1 MAVKIIECD
10 QRSIEWARLHVGK
23 ITASEFKNLVTPE
36 MKPREGEM
44 PKTYLSRKLAEV
56 FRGEPMCNLSP
67 AFASSVQMEQ
77 GTLLEEE
84 VIPWYSLKFNVPVK
98 TVGFCETDDG
108 LAGCSP
114 DGLIGEDGGLEI
126 KAPEP
131 HTHCAYLLEGG
142 IPKEYRPQVEFSLF
156 VTGRPWWRFVSYRRR
171 FPALVVEHK
180 RNEETMEVIRCV
192 VNAFHAKLS
201 TAVAKLKTLK

>member
-1 MAVKIIECD
+1 MKIHD
-10 QRSIEWARLHVGK
+10 VPQRSIEWARIHVGK

-36 MKPREGEM
+36 MEPRKGEM
-44 PKTYLSRKLAEV
+44 PKTYLARKLAEV
-56 FRGEPMCNLSP
+56 FRGEPMCNLSA
-67 AFASSVQMEQ
+67 AFASTVQMEQ
-77 GTLLEEE
+77 GTLMEEE
-84 VIPWYSLKFNVPVK
+84 ILPWYSLKYDVPVK

-114 DGLIGEDGGLEI
+114 DGLIGDDGGLEV

-131 HTHCAYLLEGG
+131 SNHCLYLLEGG

-180 RNEETMEVIRCV
+180 RNEETMEVIRGV
-192 VNAFHAKLS
+192 VNAFHGKLS
-201 TAVAKLKTLK
+201 DAVTKLKSL